1 LIKLITD
8 RYPALAFS
16 LYRRYWL
23 ASLGSVGGW
32 QIAAVAMGWLV
43 FDLSGSVLDLGILG
57 AALALPGIVMTMVGG
72 VIADRFEKRT
82 VLLMTTWV
90 QVLVLILLACLDALG
105 LISVTQVWLLAAII
119 STVSGIDGPT
129 RQAFFPHLINRDALL
144 SAVALNSV
152 LWQLTRMVVPAV
164 AGLIIATYSTAL
176 VFWLAALGYLIM
188 LIVLLQIRLHLP
200 GIQGSSP
207 LSQIMEG
214 LRFIVVNPLFRNL
227 ILLCYASMFF
237 LSAYQQ
243 LMPAF
248 ADLLGAGPKGFG
260 LLMSAS
266 GVGSI
271 VGTVISGA
279 IKPGPRYGRT
289 MLAAAGFS
297 AVMLSAFAVST
308 MLPSYLLALLF
319 VLFSA
324 AGLSVFLILSATALQ
339 FEVPDQLRGRV
350 LGIHTITYSLMP
362 LGALLIGALAEVY
375 GTPVAMLMG
384 LAGYTFIWMGLG
396 ASASIRHLEQPDG
409 RSN

>member
-1 LIKLITD
+1 
-8 RYPALAFS
+8 
-16 LYRRYWL
+16 
-23 ASLGSVGGW
+23 
-32 QIAAVAMGWLV
+32 
-43 FDLSGSVLDLGILG
+43 
-57 AALALPGIVMTMVGG
+57 
-72 VIADRFEKRT
+72 
-82 VLLMTTWV
+82 
-90 QVLVLILLACLDALG
+90 
-105 LISVTQVWLLAAII
+105 
-119 STVSGIDGPT
+119 
-129 RQAFFPHLINRDALL
+129 
-144 SAVALNSV
+144 
-152 LWQLTRMVVPAV
+152 
-164 AGLIIATYSTAL
+164 
-176 VFWLAALGYLIM
+176 M